1 MRTKRELLGENV
13 KNCLRR
19 LKSFCDIPQPRNVG
33 VVVRL
38 FKKLRES
45 VLVYELSSIIK
56 RGFEYEEY
64 KEKLRSLLGGEATRC
79 LIKSY
84 ARKIDAC
91 KGIGKSRKLYMIHYI
106 KVILRIYYHGV
117 LTCQL
122 DCDHETLLHDAIYW
136 ILVNDTA
143 VILSCRRTIE
153 AFRRHPMLSK
163 KCVNKH
169 IRRGMLLAQD

>member
-91 KGIGKSRKLYMIHYI
+91 KGIGKSRKLYMIHY
-106 KVILRIYYHGV
+106 KSYF
-117 LTCQL
+117 TN
-122 DCDHETLLHDAIYW
+122 LLSWRSH
-136 ILVNDTA
+136 
-143 VILSCRRTIE
+143 LSAR
-153 AFRRHPMLSK
+153 L
-163 KCVNKH
+163 
-169 IRRGMLLAQD
+169 